1 MNWNFIAWFAGI
13 LATFA
18 ALKFLMVT
26 FKSLFSKQSMQ
37 SVLDRVG
44 DGVSNANE
52 RLTEKMRSKVEER
65 RQRKR
70 DENRAEVV
78 IR

>member
-1 MNWNFIAWFAGI
+1 MNWNFVMWFAGI

-18 ALKFLMVT
+18 AIKFLMVT
-26 FKSLFSKQSMQ
+26 FKSLFSKESMQ
-37 SVLDRVG
+37 NVLDRVG
-44 DGVSNANE
+44 DGVSSANE
-52 RLTEKMRSKVEER
+52 KLTEKMKEKVAER

>member
-1 MNWNFIAWFAGI
+1 MNWNIVIWFGGI
-13 LATFA
+13 LATYA
-18 ALKFLMVT
+18 AIKFLMVT
-26 FKSLFSKQSMQ
+26 FRSLCSKDNIHA
-37 SVLDRVG
+37 VLDKVE
-44 DGVSNANE
+44 DHVTSANQK
-52 RLTEKMRSKVEER
+52 LTEKMKVKVAEH